1 MKKIATTLIVLIC
14 FFSAETVAQNQDNF
28 ESLMATLQDKDSRQ
42 IIYTVQIGSFRN
54 NPKKGHF
61 DNVEN
66 MFSHKYSDGLTRYF
80 SRLFKDQAEAIEY
93 RNRLRIERFSDA
105 FLLGLDG
112 GFDRILLEVD

>member
-1 MKKIATTLIVLIC
+1 MNKIAATLIVLLC
-14 FFSAETVAQNQDNF
+14 FFSTETVAQSQDNF
-28 ESLMATLQDKDSRQ
+28 ESLIVTLQDKDSRQ

-54 NPKKGHF
+54 NPRKGHF

-80 SRLFKDQAEAIEY
+80 SKLFTDQNEAIAY
-93 RNRLRIERFSDA
+93 RNLIRIERYPDA